1 MTDDT
6 HKLTVGPPLRV
17 AAPPR
22 GTGSAV
28 NASMNRKGWISKG
41 ALDRIRGNSDRSA
54 SSIGTLYQYFPG
66 KEALL
71 YALVGRHLDKA
82 SDAVERACQAHRTM
96 PVATCSDAF
105 VNAYIDAKTG
115 NPASYRARC
124 TMPRPSSS

>member
-1 MTDDT
+1 MDQQRRSGSNSWEFRQ
-6 HKLTVGPPLRV
+6 VGESRSE
-17 AAPPR
+17 R
-22 GTGSAV
+22 STS
-28 NASMNRKGWISKG
+28 ISQ
-41 ALDRIRGNSDRSA
+41 A
-54 SSIGTLYQYFPG
+54 

>member
-1 MTDDT
+1 
-6 HKLTVGPPLRV
+6 VGIPTGRRV
-17 AAPPR
+17 
-22 GTGSAV
+22 
-28 NASMNRKGWISKG
+28 
-41 ALDRIRGNSDRSA
+41 
-54 SSIGTLYQYFPG
+54 SIGTLYQYFPG

-115 NPASYRARC
+115 NPASYRGRY